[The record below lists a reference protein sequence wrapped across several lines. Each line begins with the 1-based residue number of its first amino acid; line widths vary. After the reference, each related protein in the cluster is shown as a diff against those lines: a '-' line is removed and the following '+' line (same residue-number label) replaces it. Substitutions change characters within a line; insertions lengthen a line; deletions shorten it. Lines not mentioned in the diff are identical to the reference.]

1 MSGQKVIIVLNYP
14 YRVSFDWCLVVG
26 GRRVCALIVLM
37 NSLSFSWTKGCAGGS
52 GVLICLAGVGFRPG
66 SCSFGA
72 EGRSL
77 SRRKL
82 YMSVV
87 CLFAVVS

>member
-1 MSGQKVIIVLNYP
+1 MSWLCVDCSYEFV
-14 YRVSFDWCLVVG
+14 VS
-26 GRRVCALIVLM
+26 
-37 NSLSFSWTKGCAGGS
+37 
-52 GVLICLAGVGFRPG
+52 LAGLKDVPEGAVCL
-66 SCSFGA
+66 SASQVLAFGQAAVRLERTHSRA

-87 CLFAVVS
+87 CLFTVVS

>member
-1 MSGQKVIIVLNYP
+1 M
-14 YRVSFDWCLVVG
+14 CHLVGALLWG

-37 NSLSFSWTKGCAGGS
+37 NSLSF
-52 GVLICLAGVGFRPG
+52 LAGLKDVPEGAVCL
-66 SCSFGA
+66 SASQVLAFGQAAVRLERTHSRA
-72 EGRSL
+72 EGHSL

>member
-1 MSGQKVIIVLNYP
+1 MCLSVSQVLAFGQAAVRLK
-14 YRVSFDWCLVVG
+14 RAHS
-26 GRRVCALIVLM
+26 R
-37 NSLSFSWTKGCAGGS
+37 
-52 GVLICLAGVGFRPG
+52 
-66 SCSFGA
+66 A

-87 CLFAVVS
+87 CLLTVVSWSHL

>member
-1 MSGQKVIIVLNYP
+1 MCLSASQVLAFGQAAVRLE
-14 YRVSFDWCLVVG
+14 RTHS
-26 GRRVCALIVLM
+26 R
-37 NSLSFSWTKGCAGGS
+37 
-52 GVLICLAGVGFRPG
+52 
-66 SCSFGA
+66 A

-87 CLFAVVS
+87 CLFAGVSWSYLWMFRGTICLQGCLGVD

>member
-1 MSGQKVIIVLNYP
+1 MPEGAVCLSASQVLAIGQAAVRLE
-14 YRVSFDWCLVVG
+14 RTHS
-26 GRRVCALIVLM
+26 R
-37 NSLSFSWTKGCAGGS
+37 
-52 GVLICLAGVGFRPG
+52 
-66 SCSFGA
+66 A

-87 CLFAVVS
+87 CLLTVVSWSHL